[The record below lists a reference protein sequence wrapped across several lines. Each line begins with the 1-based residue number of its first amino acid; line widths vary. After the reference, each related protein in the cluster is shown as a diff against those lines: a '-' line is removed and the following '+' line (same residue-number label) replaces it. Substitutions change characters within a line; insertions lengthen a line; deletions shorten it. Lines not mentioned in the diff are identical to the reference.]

1 MLSDKEAMSE
11 QSLSVREGEGYD
23 EVYPSRYDP
32 KEDVSWSP
40 EREPSAHSPSEEE
53 EEWYEENEGEE
64 KGDEDEEGEE
74 MGEEEND
81 EEGDGG
87 EVAEEMVRWADGNGP
102 RPFILPLIWTV
113 NDFYPTMSSN
123 VFNKIR
129 NHFQILDNIPI
140 CLSRNFEKCYSGK
153 TTDVGMYDAMFVAV
167 WGCCWRSYTVIW
179 PIILGY
185 PSTR

>member
-11 QSLSVREGEGYD
+11 QSLSIREGEGYD

-87 EVAEEMVRWADGNGP
+87 EVAEEMVR
-102 RPFILPLIWTV
+102 
-113 NDFYPTMSSN
+113 
-123 VFNKIR
+123 
-129 NHFQILDNIPI
+129 
-140 CLSRNFEKCYSGK
+140 
-153 TTDVGMYDAMFVAV
+153 
-167 WGCCWRSYTVIW
+167 
-179 PIILGY
+179 
-185 PSTR
+185 